1 MLSRSPDCFPCVDS
15 DFQRVVGFP
24 LKARFVANA
33 VLEIRLA
40 LRVAPRQSVEDG
52 SRNKIIPRGQ
62 GIIAVEEKEDN
73 KYQRG
78 EIMSRFEEF
87 IVSVSKPR
95 DRGESEPGLGKQ
107 CDDSRYPD
115 SSVVPLFH
123 DIAHANV
130 IDDEG
135 EGVHQSE
142 DEHRPGGP
150 GVPVV

>member
-1 MLSRSPDCFPCVDS
+1 MLSRGPDCFSCADC
-15 DFQRVVGFP
+15 DFQCVIGFA
-24 LKARFVANA
+24 LKARFVADA
-33 VLEIRLA
+33 VLEVCLA
-40 LRVAPRQSVEDG
+40 LRVAPGQGVENG

-62 GIIAVEEKEDN
+62 GIIAVEKEEDD
-73 KYQRG
+73 KHQRG
-78 EIMSRFEEF
+78 EIMGRFEEF

-95 DRGESEPGLGKQ
+95 DRGKSEPGLGKQ

-123 DIAHANV
+123 DVAHTNV

-142 DEHRPGGP
+142 DEHRPGRP
-150 GVPVV
+150 GMPVV